1 MKKRLLSLILL
12 ATLLVGMMCPIG
24 AANDTGEK
32 AEASQGAIVYIPLDD
47 RPLNLRRVQQ
57 LADSLDLQLILPDT
71 DLYATKLDGQ
81 PKNANGT
88 QSGDRGALMA
98 WLMEQAEQ
106 YDTFIISLDQLLSGG
121 LMNSRCMME
130 MEPVTLPNGKVMT
143 EYDIIDYIG
152 ELANTKHVYVIDS
165 VLRLAMSSGFG
176 GYGLHAYSLTRSYGM
191 KARPTLTGWK
201 LTLEN
206 VIKNYPNCIDEQ
218 DADPSIFATD
228 DAEMEAISVIGLEA
242 ALKAESRTAAVT
254 QTSDDEIIANYL
266 KIRERKLRL
275 VDYALRHLAFNDNIE
290 YVLGVDDSSDGNN
303 IHTNE
308 IAYVE
313 RIAGNRITILS
324 ALDGIA
330 QMILSKHYGEKTDT
344 QGTTLG
350 VKYYG
355 FEGDWVPTY
364 NYMTVSELLDSTA
377 SYIDAQITEDE
388 GDISLLMVASTSDS
402 EHNRAVFSQLIDQI
416 NANEQNNVPTIL
428 MDFTSNDRS
437 VLHSMLIESVHL
449 GYLLSYSGCNDGVI
463 QVPIA
468 LSYGVSR
475 YRSLSQ
481 NISEEARRAQ
491 VGTMVTALLKEYYK
505 ADGVLAQTS
514 RQLDLLGVNCNNF
527 ATDDLEKLASYSQI
541 LDDNM
546 KADTAELL
554 DNVCHSNSIVSLSPF
569 TTAAISGVEIPRY
582 NFPWNRTFEIDFEV
596 NCTFSEEAYS
606 YHYHA
611 PYVQGMGDGTFHP
624 GDSLS
629 RNQAAKMLVS
639 ASEAK
644 LADALDCP
652 FDDVPGWARA
662 YVATAYNR
670 GYMRGYTDGTFRG
683 QNRISRAEFVAML
696 AQYLK
701 AENVS
706 LEPTTDASFTDVP
719 KDGSAWYTQSV
730 YLLANAGIITGYK
743 DGTFRPQANVNR
755 TEAVVMLN
763 RLFGRTDSAP
773 SWATTSSLYSDVSTS
788 YWGFSAITEASV
800 GHFAS

>member
-218 DADPSIFATD
+218 DADSSIFATD

-290 YVLGVDDSSDGNN
+290 YVLGVDDSSNGNN

-344 QGTTLG
+344 QSTTLG

-355 FEGDWVPTY
+355 IEGDWVPTY

>member
-12 ATLLVGMMCPIG
+12 AALLVGMMCPIG

-57 LADSLDLQLILPDT
+57 LADSLDLRLILPDT

-88 QSGDRGALMA
+88 QSGDRGVLMA

-130 MEPVTLPNGKVMT
+130 MEPVTLPNGRVMT

-152 ELANTKHVYVIDS
+152 ELANMKHVYVIDS

-218 DADPSIFATD
+218 DADSSIFATD

-308 IAYVE
+308 IAYVQ

-355 FEGDWVPTY
+355 IEGDWVPTY

-416 NANEQNNVPTIL
+416 NENEQNNVPTVL
-428 MDFTSNDRS
+428 LDFTSNDRS

-527 ATDDLEKLASYSQI
+527 ATDDLEKLTSYSQI

-554 DNVCHSNSIVSLSPF
+554 DNVCHSNSIVSLLPF
-569 TTAAISGVEIPRY
+569 TTAAISSVEVPRY
-582 NFPWNRTFEIDFEV
+582 SFPWNRTFEIDFEV
-596 NCTFSEEAYS
+596 NCALSEAAYA

-652 FDDVPGWARA
+652 FDDVPGWARV

-719 KDGSAWYTQSV
+719 KDGDAWYTQSV

-788 YWGFSAITEASV
+788 YWGFNAITEASV

>member
-218 DADPSIFATD
+218 DADSSIFATD

-254 QTSDDEIIANYL
+254 QTSDDKIIANYL

-344 QGTTLG
+344 QGTKLG

-355 FEGDWVPTY
+355 IEGDWVSTY

-481 NISEEARRAQ
+481 NISEEARHAQ
-491 VGTMVTALLKEYYK
+491 VGAMVTALLKEYYK

-546 KADTAELL
+546 KADTVELL
-554 DNVCHSNSIVSLSPF
+554 DNVCRSNSIVSLSPF

-596 NCTFSEEAYS
+596 NCTLSEEAYS

-788 YWGFSAITEASV
+788 YWGFCAITEASV

>member
-12 ATLLVGMMCPIG
+12 AALLVGMMCPIG

-88 QSGDRGALMA
+88 QSGDRVALIA

-130 MEPVTLPNGKVMT
+130 MEPVTLPNGRVMT

-218 DADPSIFATD
+218 DADSSIFATD

-275 VDYALRHLAFNDNIE
+275 VDYALRHLASNDNIE

-377 SYIDAQITEDE
+377 SYMDAQITEDE

-416 NANEQNNVPTIL
+416 NANEQNNVPTVL

-449 GYLLSYSGCNDGVI
+449 GYLLSYSGNNDGVI

-481 NISEEARRAQ
+481 NISEEAKRAQ

-527 ATDDLEKLASYSQI
+527 ATDDLEKLASYSQL

-546 KADTAELL
+546 KAATVDLL
-554 DNVCHSNSIVSLSPF
+554 NNIARSNSIVSLAPF

-652 FDDVPGWARA
+652 FGDVPGWARA

-719 KDGSAWYTQSV
+719 KDGDAWYTQSV

>member
-218 DADPSIFATD
+218 DADSSIFATD

-254 QTSDDEIIANYL
+254 QTSDDKIIANYL

-344 QGTTLG
+344 QGTKLG

-355 FEGDWVPTY
+355 IEGDWVPTY

-481 NISEEARRAQ
+481 NISEEARHAQ

-505 ADGVLAQTS
+505 ADGVLAQIS

-546 KADTAELL
+546 KAGTAELL
-554 DNVCHSNSIVSLSPF
+554 NNVCHSNSIVSLSPF

-596 NCTFSEEAYS
+596 NCTLSEEAYS

-788 YWGFSAITEASV
+788 YWGFCAITEASV

>member
-1 MKKRLLSLILL
+1 
-12 ATLLVGMMCPIG
+12 MMCPIG

-32 AEASQGAIVYIPLDD
+32 AEASQGAIVYVPLDD

-57 LADSLDLQLILPDT
+57 LADSLDLQMILPDT

-165 VLRLAMSSGFG
+165 VPRLAMSSGFG

-218 DADPSIFATD
+218 DADSSIFATD

-308 IAYVE
+308 IAYVQ

-491 VGTMVTALLKEYYK
+491 VGAMVTALLKEYYK
-505 ADGVLAQTS
+505 ADGVLAQIS

-546 KADTAELL
+546 KADTVELL

-596 NCTFSEEAYS
+596 NCTLSEEVYS

-652 FDDVPGWARA
+652 FNDVPGWARA

-788 YWGFSAITEASV
+788 YWGFGAITEASV

>member
-12 ATLLVGMMCPIG
+12 AALLVGMMCPIG

-88 QSGDRGALMA
+88 QSGDRVALIA

-130 MEPVTLPNGKVMT
+130 MEPVTLPNGRVMT

-218 DADPSIFATD
+218 DADSSIFATD

-275 VDYALRHLAFNDNIE
+275 VDYALRHLASNDNIE

-377 SYIDAQITEDE
+377 SYMDAQITEDE

-416 NANEQNNVPTIL
+416 NANEQNNVPTVL

-449 GYLLSYSGCNDGVI
+449 GYLLSYSGNNDGVI

-475 YRSLSQ
+475 SRSLSQ
-481 NISEEARRAQ
+481 NISEEAKRAQ

-527 ATDDLEKLASYSQI
+527 ATDDLEKLASYSQL

-546 KADTAELL
+546 KAATVDLL
-554 DNVCHSNSIVSLSPF
+554 NNIARSNSIVSLAPF

-652 FDDVPGWARA
+652 FGDVPGWARA

-719 KDGSAWYTQSV
+719 KDGDAWYTQSV

>member
-12 ATLLVGMMCPIG
+12 AALLVGMMCPIG

-218 DADPSIFATD
+218 DADSSIFATD

-330 QMILSKHYGEKTDT
+330 QMILSKYYGEKTDT

-377 SYIDAQITEDE
+377 SYIDARITEDE

-481 NISEEARRAQ
+481 NISEKARRAQ

>member
-218 DADPSIFATD
+218 DADSSIFATD

-344 QGTTLG
+344 QGTTLS

-355 FEGDWVPTY
+355 IEGDWVPTY

-416 NANEQNNVPTIL
+416 NANEQNNIPTIL

-491 VGTMVTALLKEYYK
+491 VGAMVTALLKEYYK
-505 ADGVLAQTS
+505 ADGVLAQIS

-652 FDDVPGWARA
+652 FNDVPGWARV

-763 RLFGRTDSAP
+763 RLFSRTDSAP

-788 YWGFSAITEASV
+788 YWGFGAITEASV

>member
-57 LADSLDLQLILPDT
+57 LADSMDLQLILPDT

-218 DADPSIFATD
+218 DADSSIFATD

-344 QGTTLG
+344 QSTTLG

-355 FEGDWVPTY
+355 IEGDWVPTY

-546 KADTAELL
+546 RADTVELL

-652 FDDVPGWARA
+652 FNDVPGWARA

-706 LEPTTDASFTDVP
+706 LEPTTNASFTDVP

-743 DGTFRPQANVNR
+743 DGTFRPLANVNR

-788 YWGFSAITEASV
+788 YWGFRAITEASV

>member
-12 ATLLVGMMCPIG
+12 AALLVGMMCPIG

-88 QSGDRGALMA
+88 QSGDRGTLMA

-218 DADPSIFATD
+218 DADSSIFATD

-344 QGTTLG
+344 QSTTLG

-355 FEGDWVPTY
+355 IEGDWVPTY

-546 KADTAELL
+546 RADTVELL

-652 FDDVPGWARA
+652 FNDVPGWARA

-706 LEPTTDASFTDVP
+706 LEPTTNASFTDVP

-743 DGTFRPQANVNR
+743 DGTFRPLANVNR

-788 YWGFSAITEASV
+788 YWGFRAITEASV

>member
-88 QSGDRGALMA
+88 QSGDRGVLMA

-218 DADPSIFATD
+218 DADSSIFATD

-330 QMILSKHYGEKTDT
+330 QMILSKHYGEKSDT
-344 QGTTLG
+344 QGTKLG

-355 FEGDWVPTY
+355 IEGDWVPTY

-449 GYLLSYSGCNDGVI
+449 GYLLSYSGNNDGVI

-546 KADTAELL
+546 KADTVELL
-554 DNVCHSNSIVSLSPF
+554 DNVCNSNSIVSLLPF

-582 NFPWNRTFEIDFEV
+582 SFPWNRTFEIDFEV
-596 NCTFSEEAYS
+596 NCTLSEEVYS

-652 FDDVPGWARA
+652 FGDVPGWARA

-763 RLFGRTDSAP
+763 RLFGRSDSAP

-788 YWGFSAITEASV
+788 YWGFRAITEASV

>member
-254 QTSDDEIIANYL
+254 QTSDDEIITNYL

-355 FEGDWVPTY
+355 IEGDWVPTY

-402 EHNRAVFSQLIDQI
+402 EHNRAVVSQLIDQI

-475 YRSLSQ
+475 YRSLSR

-596 NCTFSEEAYS
+596 NCTLSEEVYS

-652 FDDVPGWARA
+652 FNDVPGWARA

-788 YWGFSAITEASV
+788 YWGFGAITEASV

>member
-218 DADPSIFATD
+218 DADSSIFATD

-254 QTSDDEIIANYL
+254 QTSDDEIITNYL

-355 FEGDWVPTY
+355 IEADWVPTY

-475 YRSLSQ
+475 YRSLSR

-527 ATDDLEKLASYSQI
+527 ATDDLEKLASYNQI

-546 KADTAELL
+546 KADTVELL

-652 FDDVPGWARA
+652 FNDVPGWARA

-706 LEPTTDASFTDVP
+706 LESTTDASFTDVP
-719 KDGSAWYTQSV
+719 KDGNAWYTQSV

-788 YWGFSAITEASV
+788 YWGFCAITEASV

>member
-12 ATLLVGMMCPIG
+12 AALLVCMMCPIG

-218 DADPSIFATD
+218 DADSSIFATD

-344 QGTTLG
+344 QSTTLG

-355 FEGDWVPTY
+355 IEGDWVPTY

-788 YWGFSAITEASV
+788 YWGFGAITEASV

>member
-12 ATLLVGMMCPIG
+12 AALLVGMMCPIG
-24 AANDTGEK
+24 AASDTGEK
-32 AEASQGAIVYIPLDD
+32 AEASRGAIVYIPLDD

-130 MEPVTLPNGKVMT
+130 MEPVTLPNGRVMT

-218 DADPSIFATD
+218 DADSSIFATD

-377 SYIDAQITEDE
+377 SYMDAQITEDE

-416 NANEQNNVPTIL
+416 NANEQNNVPTVL
-428 MDFTSNDRS
+428 LDFTSNDRS

-449 GYLLSYSGCNDGVI
+449 GYLLSYSGNNDGVI

-546 KADTAELL
+546 KADTVELL
-554 DNVCHSNSIVSLSPF
+554 DNVCNSNSIVSLLPF

-582 NFPWNRTFEIDFEV
+582 SFPWNRTFEIDFEV
-596 NCTFSEEAYS
+596 NCTLSEAAYV

-652 FDDVPGWARA
+652 FDDVPGWARV

-719 KDGSAWYTQSV
+719 KDGDAWYTQSV

>member
-12 ATLLVGMMCPIG
+12 AALLMGMMCPIG

-218 DADPSIFATD
+218 DADSSIFATD

-313 RIAGNRITILS
+313 RIAGNRITMLS

-344 QGTTLG
+344 QGTKLG

-355 FEGDWVPTY
+355 IEGDWVPTY
-364 NYMTVSELLDSTA
+364 NYMTVSELLDSTT
-377 SYIDAQITEDE
+377 SYIDAQITEDK

-596 NCTFSEEAYS
+596 NCTLSEEAYS

-639 ASEAK
+639 ASEVK

-706 LEPTTDASFTDVP
+706 LEPTTDASFIDVP

-730 YLLANAGIITGYK
+730 YLLADAGIITGYK

-788 YWGFSAITEASV
+788 YWGFGAITEASV

>member
-12 ATLLVGMMCPIG
+12 VALLVGVMCPIG

-32 AEASQGAIVYIPLDD
+32 AEAGQGAIVYIPLDD

-88 QSGDRGALMA
+88 QSGDRGALIA

-130 MEPVTLPNGKVMT
+130 MEPVTLPNGRVMT

-218 DADPSIFATD
+218 DADSSIFATD

-275 VDYALRHLAFNDNIE
+275 VDYALRHLASNDNIE

-377 SYIDAQITEDE
+377 SYMDAQITEDE

-416 NANEQNNVPTIL
+416 NANEQNNVPTVL

-449 GYLLSYSGCNDGVI
+449 GYLLSYSGNNDGVI

-481 NISEEARRAQ
+481 NISEEAKRAQ

-527 ATDDLEKLASYSQI
+527 ATDDLEKLASYSKI

-546 KADTAELL
+546 KADTVELL

-569 TTAAISGVEIPRY
+569 TTAAISGIEIPRY
-582 NFPWNRTFEIDFEV
+582 SFPWNRTFEIDFEV

-652 FDDVPGWARA
+652 FDDVPGWARI

-719 KDGSAWYTQSV
+719 KDGDAWYTQSV

-788 YWGFSAITEASV
+788 YWGFGAITEASV

>member
-719 KDGSAWYTQSV
+719 KDGDAWYTQSV

-788 YWGFSAITEASV
+788 YWGFGAITEASV

>member
-12 ATLLVGMMCPIG
+12 AALLVGMMCPIG

-88 QSGDRGALMA
+88 QSGDRGALIA

-130 MEPVTLPNGKVMT
+130 MEPVTLPNGRVMT

-218 DADPSIFATD
+218 DADSSIFATD

-377 SYIDAQITEDE
+377 SYMDAQITEDA

-546 KADTAELL
+546 KADTVELL
-554 DNVCHSNSIVSLSPF
+554 DNVCHSNSIVSLLPF

-582 NFPWNRTFEIDFEV
+582 SFPWNRTFEIDFEV

-652 FDDVPGWARA
+652 FDDVPGWARI

-719 KDGSAWYTQSV
+719 KDGDAWYTQSV

>member
-12 ATLLVGMMCPIG
+12 AALLVGMMCPIG

-88 QSGDRGALMA
+88 QSGDRVALIA
-98 WLMEQAEQ
+98 WLMEQTEQ

-130 MEPVTLPNGKVMT
+130 MEPVTLPNGRVMT

-218 DADPSIFATD
+218 DADSSIFATD

-377 SYIDAQITEDE
+377 SYMDAQITEDA

-481 NISEEARRAQ
+481 NISEEAKRAQ

-546 KADTAELL
+546 KADTVELL
-554 DNVCHSNSIVSLSPF
+554 DNVCHSNSIVSLLPF

-596 NCTFSEEAYS
+596 NCTLSEEVYS

-652 FDDVPGWARA
+652 FGDVPGWARA

-719 KDGSAWYTQSV
+719 KDGDAWYTQSV

>member
-12 ATLLVGMMCPIG
+12 AALLVGMMCPIG

-88 QSGDRGALMA
+88 QSGDRGALIA

-130 MEPVTLPNGKVMT
+130 MEPVTLPNGRVMT

-218 DADPSIFATD
+218 DADSSIFATD

-377 SYIDAQITEDE
+377 SYMDAQITEDA

-546 KADTAELL
+546 KADTVELL
-554 DNVCHSNSIVSLSPF
+554 DNVCHSNSIVSLLPF

-596 NCTFSEEAYS
+596 NCTLSEEVYS

-652 FDDVPGWARA
+652 FGDVPGWARA

-719 KDGSAWYTQSV
+719 KDGDAWYTQSV

-755 TEAVVMLN
+755 AEAVVMLN

>member
-32 AEASQGAIVYIPLDD
+32 AEASQRAIVYIPLDD

-344 QGTTLG
+344 QGTKLG

-355 FEGDWVPTY
+355 IEGDWVPTY

-596 NCTFSEEAYS
+596 NCTLSEEAYS

-652 FDDVPGWARA
+652 FDDVPGWARV

-719 KDGSAWYTQSV
+719 KDGDAWYTQSV

>member
-88 QSGDRGALMA
+88 QSGDRGVLMA

-191 KARPTLTGWK
+191 KARPPLTGWK

-218 DADPSIFATD
+218 DADSSIFATD

-313 RIAGNRITILS
+313 RIAGNRITMLS

-377 SYIDAQITEDE
+377 SYIDAQITDDE

-416 NANEQNNVPTIL
+416 NANEQNNIPTIL

-546 KADTAELL
+546 KADTVELL

-596 NCTFSEEAYS
+596 NCTFSEEAYT

-706 LEPTTDASFTDVP
+706 LEPTTDASFTDAP

-788 YWGFSAITEASV
+788 YWGFGAITEASV

>member
-12 ATLLVGMMCPIG
+12 AALLMGMMCPIG

-57 LADSLDLQLILPDT
+57 LADSMDLQLILPDT

-218 DADPSIFATD
+218 DADSSIFATD

-344 QGTTLG
+344 QGTTLS

-355 FEGDWVPTY
+355 IEGDWVPTY

-377 SYIDAQITEDE
+377 SYIDAQITEDK

-416 NANEQNNVPTIL
+416 NANEQNNIPTIL

-546 KADTAELL
+546 KAGTAELL
-554 DNVCHSNSIVSLSPF
+554 DNVCHSNSIVSLLPF

-788 YWGFSAITEASV
+788 YWGFGAITEASV

>member
-12 ATLLVGMMCPIG
+12 AALLVGMMCPIG

-130 MEPVTLPNGKVMT
+130 MEPVTLPNGRVMT

-218 DADPSIFATD
+218 DADSSIFATD

-377 SYIDAQITEDE
+377 SYMDAQITEDE

-416 NANEQNNVPTIL
+416 NANEQNNVPTVL

-475 YRSLSQ
+475 YRSLIQ

-546 KADTAELL
+546 KADTVELL

-596 NCTFSEEAYS
+596 NCTLSEEVYS

-652 FDDVPGWARA
+652 FDDVPGWARV

-706 LEPTTDASFTDVP
+706 LEPTTDASFTDAP

-788 YWGFSAITEASV
+788 YWGFNAITEASV

>member
-1 MKKRLLSLILL
+1 M
-12 ATLLVGMMCPIG
+12 
-24 AANDTGEK
+24 
-32 AEASQGAIVYIPLDD
+32 
-47 RPLNLRRVQQ
+47 
-57 LADSLDLQLILPDT
+57 
-71 DLYATKLDGQ
+71 
-81 PKNANGT
+81 
-88 QSGDRGALMA
+88 
-98 WLMEQAEQ
+98 
-106 YDTFIISLDQLLSGG
+106 
-121 LMNSRCMME
+121 
-130 MEPVTLPNGKVMT
+130 
-143 EYDIIDYIG
+143 
-152 ELANTKHVYVIDS
+152 
-165 VLRLAMSSGFG
+165 
-176 GYGLHAYSLTRSYGM
+176 
-191 KARPTLTGWK
+191 
-201 LTLEN
+201 
-206 VIKNYPNCIDEQ
+206 
-218 DADPSIFATD
+218 
-228 DAEMEAISVIGLEA
+228 
-242 ALKAESRTAAVT
+242 
-254 QTSDDEIIANYL
+254 
-266 KIRERKLRL
+266 
-275 VDYALRHLAFNDNIE
+275 
-290 YVLGVDDSSDGNN
+290 
-303 IHTNE
+303 
-308 IAYVE
+308 
-313 RIAGNRITILS
+313 
-324 ALDGIA
+324 
-330 QMILSKHYGEKTDT
+330 
-344 QGTTLG
+344 
-350 VKYYG
+350 KYYG
-355 FEGDWVPTY
+355 IEGDWVPTY

-377 SYIDAQITEDE
+377 SYMDAQITDGE

-449 GYLLSYSGCNDGVI
+449 GYLLSYSGYNDGVI

-527 ATDDLEKLASYSQI
+527 ATDDLEKLTSYSQI

-546 KADTAELL
+546 KADTVELL

-569 TTAAISGVEIPRY
+569 TTAAISGVEIPQY

-596 NCTFSEEAYS
+596 NCTLSEEAYS

-639 ASEAK
+639 ASEAR

-719 KDGSAWYTQSV
+719 KDGDAWYTQSV

>member
-1 MKKRLLSLILL
+1 
-12 ATLLVGMMCPIG
+12 
-24 AANDTGEK
+24 
-32 AEASQGAIVYIPLDD
+32 
-47 RPLNLRRVQQ
+47 
-57 LADSLDLQLILPDT
+57 
-71 DLYATKLDGQ
+71 
-81 PKNANGT
+81 
-88 QSGDRGALMA
+88 
-98 WLMEQAEQ
+98 
-106 YDTFIISLDQLLSGG
+106 
-121 LMNSRCMME
+121 
-130 MEPVTLPNGKVMT
+130 
-143 EYDIIDYIG
+143 
-152 ELANTKHVYVIDS
+152 
-165 VLRLAMSSGFG
+165 
-176 GYGLHAYSLTRSYGM
+176 
-191 KARPTLTGWK
+191 
-201 LTLEN
+201 
-206 VIKNYPNCIDEQ
+206 
-218 DADPSIFATD
+218 
-228 DAEMEAISVIGLEA
+228 
-242 ALKAESRTAAVT
+242 
-254 QTSDDEIIANYL
+254 
-266 KIRERKLRL
+266 
-275 VDYALRHLAFNDNIE
+275 
-290 YVLGVDDSSDGNN
+290 
-303 IHTNE
+303 
-308 IAYVE
+308 
-313 RIAGNRITILS
+313 
-324 ALDGIA
+324 
-330 QMILSKHYGEKTDT
+330 
-344 QGTTLG
+344 
-350 VKYYG
+350 
-355 FEGDWVPTY
+355 
-364 NYMTVSELLDSTA
+364 
-377 SYIDAQITEDE
+377 
-388 GDISLLMVASTSDS
+388 
-402 EHNRAVFSQLIDQI
+402 
-416 NANEQNNVPTIL
+416 
-428 MDFTSNDRS
+428 
-437 VLHSMLIESVHL
+437 
-449 GYLLSYSGCNDGVI
+449 
-463 QVPIA
+463 
-468 LSYGVSR
+468 
-475 YRSLSQ
+475 
-481 NISEEARRAQ
+481 
-491 VGTMVTALLKEYYK
+491 
-505 ADGVLAQTS
+505 
-514 RQLDLLGVNCNNF
+514 
-527 ATDDLEKLASYSQI
+527 
-541 LDDNM
+541 M

-652 FDDVPGWARA
+652 FGDVPGWARA

>member
-12 ATLLVGMMCPIG
+12 AALLVGMMCPIG
-24 AANDTGEK
+24 AASDTGEK

-88 QSGDRGALMA
+88 QSGDRGALIA

-218 DADPSIFATD
+218 DADSSIFATD

-377 SYIDAQITEDE
+377 SYMDAQITEDE

-527 ATDDLEKLASYSQI
+527 ATDDLEKLASYSQL

-546 KADTAELL
+546 KAAAVDLL
-554 DNVCHSNSIVSLSPF
+554 NNIAHSNSIVSLAPF
-569 TTAAISGVEIPRY
+569 TTAAISGVEVPRY
-582 NFPWNRTFEIDFEV
+582 TFPWNRTFEIDFEV

-652 FDDVPGWARA
+652 FDDVPGWARV

-788 YWGFSAITEASV
+788 YWGFGAITEASV

>member
-57 LADSLDLQLILPDT
+57 LADSMDLQLILPDT

-218 DADPSIFATD
+218 DADSSIFATD

-344 QGTTLG
+344 QSTTLG

-355 FEGDWVPTY
+355 IEGDWVPTY

-402 EHNRAVFSQLIDQI
+402 EHNRAFFSQLIDQI

-491 VGTMVTALLKEYYK
+491 VGAMVTALLKEYYK
-505 ADGVLAQTS
+505 ADGVLAQIS

-652 FDDVPGWARA
+652 FNDVPGWARA

-788 YWGFSAITEASV
+788 YWGFHAITEASV

>member
-12 ATLLVGMMCPIG
+12 AALLVGMMCPIG

-32 AEASQGAIVYIPLDD
+32 AEHTQGAIVYIPLDD
-47 RPLNLRRVQQ
+47 RPLSLRRVQQ
-57 LADSLDLQLILPDT
+57 LADSLDLQLVLPDT

-98 WLMEQAEQ
+98 WLLEQAEQ

-130 MEPVTLPNGKVMT
+130 MEPVTLPDGRVMT
-143 EYDIIDYIG
+143 EYDIIDYIS

-165 VLRLAMSSGFG
+165 ILRLATSSGYG
-176 GYGLHAYSLTRSYGM
+176 GYGLHAYNLTRSYGM
-191 KARPTLTGWK
+191 KARPVLSGWR

-218 DADPSIFATD
+218 STDSSVYAADN
-228 DAEMEAISVIGLEA
+228 AEMEAISVLGLEA

-266 KIRERKLRL
+266 KIRERKMRL
-275 VDYALRHLAFNDNIE
+275 VDYALRHLAFNDNVE

-313 RIAGNRITILS
+313 RIAGDRITILS

-330 QMILSKHYGEKTDT
+330 QMILSKYYGEQTNT

-355 FEGDWVPTY
+355 FEGDWVPTF

-377 SYIDAQITEDE
+377 SYMDAQITDDE
-388 GDISLLMVASTSDS
+388 GDISLLMVASGSDS
-402 EHNRAVFSQLIDQI
+402 ENNKAVFAQLIEQI
-416 NANEQNNVPTIL
+416 NENEQNNVPTIL
-428 MDFTSNDRS
+428 LDFTSDDRS

-449 GYLLSYSGCNDGVI
+449 GYLLSYAGYNDGVI

-481 NISEEARRAQ
+481 NLSDAAKCAQ
-491 VGTMVTALLKEYYK
+491 VGTIVTALLKEYYK
-505 ADGVLAQTS
+505 VDGVLTKTLQ
-514 RQLDLLGVNCNNF
+514 QLNSMGVNSNNF
-527 ATDDLEKLASYSQI
+527 ATDDQEKLDSYNRL
-541 LDDNM
+541 LDENM
-546 KADTAELL
+546 KEATVDLL
-554 DNVCHSNSIVSLSPF
+554 NNLERSNSIVSLAPF
-569 TTAAISGVEIPRY
+569 TTAAISDVDVPWY
-582 NFPWNRTFEIDFEV
+582 TFPWNRTFEIDFEV
-596 NCTFSEEAYS
+596 NSTLAQESYT
-606 YHYHA
+606 YHYHSA
-611 PYVQGMGDGTFHP
+611 YVQGMGDGTFHP

-629 RNQAAKMLVS
+629 RNQAAKMLVV

-644 LADALDCP
+644 LEDALDCP
-652 FDDVPGWARA
+652 FDDVPGWAKA

-670 GYMRGYTDGTFRG
+670 GYMRGYADGTFHG
-683 QNRISRAEFVAML
+683 QRKITRAEFVAML
-696 AQYLK
+696 AQYMK
-701 AENVS
+701 AEHVS
-706 LEPTTDASFTDVP
+706 LDATTDVSFSDVP
-719 KDGSAWYTQSV
+719 KDGKAWYTESV

-743 DGTFRPQANVNR
+743 DGTFRPQSHVSR

-773 SWATTSSLYSDVSTS
+773 SWAMTSSLYSDVSTS

>member
-12 ATLLVGMMCPIG
+12 AALLVGMMCPIG

-88 QSGDRGALMA
+88 QSGDRGALIA

-130 MEPVTLPNGKVMT
+130 MEPVTLPNGRVMT

-218 DADPSIFATD
+218 DADSSIFATD

-275 VDYALRHLAFNDNIE
+275 VDYALRHLASNDNIE

-364 NYMTVSELLDSTA
+364 NYMTVSELLDSTV
-377 SYIDAQITEDE
+377 SYMDAQITEDE

-416 NANEQNNVPTIL
+416 NANEQNNVPTVL

-449 GYLLSYSGCNDGVI
+449 GYLLSYSGNNDGVI

-481 NISEEARRAQ
+481 NISEEAKRAQ

-527 ATDDLEKLASYSQI
+527 ATDDLEKLASYSKI

-546 KADTAELL
+546 KADTVELL

-569 TTAAISGVEIPRY
+569 TTAAISGIEIPRY
-582 NFPWNRTFEIDFEV
+582 SFPWNRTFEIDFEV
-596 NCTFSEEAYS
+596 NCTLSEETYV

-719 KDGSAWYTQSV
+719 KDGDAWYTQSV

>member
-57 LADSLDLQLILPDT
+57 LADSMDLQLILPDT

-218 DADPSIFATD
+218 DADSSIFATD

-254 QTSDDEIIANYL
+254 QTSDDEIIAHYL

-355 FEGDWVPTY
+355 IEADWVPTY
-364 NYMTVSELLDSTA
+364 NYMTVSELLDSTV

-491 VGTMVTALLKEYYK
+491 VGAMVTALLKEYYK

-527 ATDDLEKLASYSQI
+527 ATDDLEKLASYSKI

-546 KADTAELL
+546 KADTVELL

-652 FDDVPGWARA
+652 FNDVPGWARA

-788 YWGFSAITEASV
+788 YWGFCAITEASV

>member
-12 ATLLVGMMCPIG
+12 AALLVGMMCPIG
-24 AANDTGEK
+24 TANDTGEK

-88 QSGDRGALMA
+88 QSGDRVALIA

-130 MEPVTLPNGKVMT
+130 MEPVTLPNGRVMT

-218 DADPSIFATD
+218 DADSSIFATD

-377 SYIDAQITEDE
+377 SYMDAQITEDA

-416 NANEQNNVPTIL
+416 NANEQNNVPTVL
-428 MDFTSNDRS
+428 LDFTSNDRS

-481 NISEEARRAQ
+481 NISEEAKRAQ

-546 KADTAELL
+546 KADTVELL

-596 NCTFSEEAYS
+596 NCTLSEEVYS

-652 FDDVPGWARA
+652 FGDVPGWARA

-719 KDGSAWYTQSV
+719 KDGDAWYTQSV

>member
-57 LADSLDLQLILPDT
+57 LADSMDLQLILPDT

-218 DADPSIFATD
+218 DADSSIFATD

-330 QMILSKHYGEKTDT
+330 QMILSKHYGEKTGT

-355 FEGDWVPTY
+355 IEGDWVPTY

-416 NANEQNNVPTIL
+416 NANEQNNIPTIL

-491 VGTMVTALLKEYYK
+491 VGAMVTALLKEYYK

-596 NCTFSEEAYS
+596 NCTLSEEAYS

-652 FDDVPGWARA
+652 FNDVPGWARA

-788 YWGFSAITEASV
+788 YWGFGAITEASV

>member
-12 ATLLVGMMCPIG
+12 AALLVGMMCPIG

-88 QSGDRGALMA
+88 QSGDRGALIA

-130 MEPVTLPNGKVMT
+130 MEPVTLPNGRVMT

-218 DADPSIFATD
+218 DADSSIFATD

-377 SYIDAQITEDE
+377 SYMDAQITEDA

-546 KADTAELL
+546 KADTVELL
-554 DNVCHSNSIVSLSPF
+554 DNVCHSNSIVSLLPF

-582 NFPWNRTFEIDFEV
+582 SFPWNRTFEIDFEV

-652 FDDVPGWARA
+652 FDDVPGWARI

-719 KDGSAWYTQSV
+719 KDGDAWYTQSV

-788 YWGFSAITEASV
+788 YWGFNAITEASV